1 MAMAKVVS
9 GLAQGTKL
17 VAKGIRLAALVL
29 IKLSSFL
36 VRLTGRFGLAF
47 AHSSNETKTTTLTA
61 LLCAVGGVVL
71 SPLVEITVA
80 GSAVPSALILA
91 LLGLVV
97 GSLAGYSAVK
107 KVRDGG
113 KAGS

>member
-1 MAMAKVVS
+1 MAKVVS

-17 VAKGIRLAALVL
+17 VAKGTRLAALFL
-29 IKLSSFL
+29 LKLSRLL

-61 LLCAVGGVVL
+61 LLCAVGGIVL

-80 GSAVPSALILA
+80 GSTVSSAFALA
-91 LLGLVV
+91 LLGLVI
-97 GSLAGYSAVK
+97 GALIGYSAVK
-107 KVRDGG
+107 KVQDGV